1 MCTQATNGWQMT
13 DRQNLIK
20 WPPLLSFLQASSFF
34 AQDCFITPL
43 KKKKTVIQLIHNSKA
58 TSDFQWLIFMTFLF
72 IYFFVRSK
80 LFQWPLWIFLSLTEG
95 STILSACVVQC
106 YTVKHACSTPKW
118 PNGESLLGKGLQ
130 IPEGFTSIINIFHP
144 PRVLVQTHAGFF
156 TVIRHQGNPVF
167 LINTLGVNPWA
178 AMWVVL
184 QSITSRAA
192 YLQMALKD
200 RKDSFMDTRAVIDF
214 L

>member
-43 KKKKTVIQLIHNSKA
+43 KKKKNSHSINPQFK
-58 TSDFQWLIFMTFLF
+58 SNVWFSVVNFHDIF
-72 IYFFVRSK
+72 IYLFFVRSK